1 MRALA
6 LALLIAA
13 AAGPVLAQT
22 TTPVTTRTFPV
33 TGSVPQVCNIG
44 QPVQG
49 AQAPVNFQGLQG
61 DGLAIQQ
68 LVDPAT
74 LQSRA
79 ASVEVLFAGNCNY
92 PHRLVIESQN
102 NGLWRNTLGAEA
114 APGFSSSIP
123 YSVTVNWGTENQ
135 RFDVDASTRDVRN
148 IEMQSDAAAGDVSLR
163 VEIQQGASGGGPN
176 NAPLLAGAYSD
187 TLRVT
192 LEPQ

>member
-6 LALLIAA
+6 LSLLIAA
-13 AAGPVLAQT
+13 VASPALAQ

-49 AQAPVNFQGLQG
+49 GQAPVNFQGLQG
-61 DGLAIQQ
+61 NGLAIQQ

-79 ASVEVLFAGNCNY
+79 ASVEILFAGTCNY

-102 NGLWRNTLGAEA
+102 NGLWRNALGAAPA
-114 APGFSSSIP
+114 AGFSSSIP
-123 YSVTVNWGTENQ
+123 YSVTVNWGEENR
-135 RFDVDASTRDVRN
+135 RFEVDASTRDIRN
-148 IEMQSDAAAGDVSLR
+148 VEVPSDAAAGDVSLR
-163 VEIQQGASGGGPN
+163 VEIQQGASGSGPN

>member
-1 MRALA
+1 MRALMFS
-6 LALLIAA
+6 LLLAA

-22 TTPVTTRTFPV
+22 APANSRTFPV

-49 AQAPVNFQGLQG
+49 DQAPVNFQGLQG
-61 DGLAIQQ
+61 NGLAIQQ
-68 LVDPAT
+68 LVDPTT

-79 ASVEVLFAGNCNY
+79 ASVEIQFAGTCNY

-102 NGLWRNTLGAEA
+102 NGLWRNTLGAAPA
-114 APGFSSSIP
+114 AGFSSSVP
-123 YSVTVNWGTENQ
+123 YSVTVNWGDQNQ
-135 RFDVDASTRDVRN
+135 RFDVDAATRDVRN
-148 IEMQSDAAAGDVSLR
+148 IEMLSDAAAGDVSLR
-163 VEIQQGASGGGPN
+163 LEIQQGASGGGPN